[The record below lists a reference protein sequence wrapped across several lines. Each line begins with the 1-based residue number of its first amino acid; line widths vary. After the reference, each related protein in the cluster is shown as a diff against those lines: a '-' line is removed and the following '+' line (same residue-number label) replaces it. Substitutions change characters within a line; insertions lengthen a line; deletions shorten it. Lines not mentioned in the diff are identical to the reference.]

1 MRILRMQ
8 NIEISSLDPHPRR
21 RIKVLDTE
29 ISFVDVGAGAPIVF
43 LHGNPTS
50 SYLWRNIIPY
60 LSQHGR
66 CLAPDLL
73 GMGQS
78 GKSPSG
84 AYRFVDHARYL
95 DAWFEAL
102 DLTRDITLVIHDWG
116 SALGFHRATRYP
128 AQIRAIAYMEAIA
141 MPMRWEDFGEAA
153 GVFRALRS
161 EAGETMIM
169 EQNAFVE
176 TILPQG
182 ILRKLTGK
190 EMDSYRAPFL
200 EREAR
205 LPNLVWPR
213 QIPVEG
219 EPADVTAIV
228 EEYGRAMTRSSLPKL
243 LIAGDPGLVI
253 KGRILEFCRTWP
265 NQTEIRVKGAHFLQ
279 DDSPQEIGTAL
290 RDFIQSL
297 S

>member
-1 MRILRMQ
+1 MILERGLKLALA
-8 NIEISSLDPHPRR
+8 ERDEALRELATATDW
-21 RIKVLDTE
+21 
-29 ISFVDVGAGAPIVF
+29 VDRSAFKVGASFAQAHQA
-43 LHGNPTS
+43 L
-50 SYLWRNIIPY
+50 LKA
-60 LSQHGR
+60 LEKAGR

-141 MPMRWEDFGEAA
+141 MPMGWEDFGEAA
-153 GVFRALRS
+153 DSFRALRS

-169 EQNAFVE
+169 DQHAFVE

-205 LPNLVWPR
+205 LPTLVWPR

-219 EPADVTAIV
+219 EPAEVTAIA
-228 EEYGRAMTRSSLPKL
+228 EEYGRAMTLSSLPKL

-279 DDSPQEIGTAL
+279 EDSPQEIGTAL
-290 RDFIQSL
+290 RDFVQSL